1 MSRSSHYSLSKY
13 AKPLVSSDDSTKR
26 LKPTKY
32 RLNGMPIE
40 EPIVKAKIQ
49 KAGMNIQSAF
59 DRHKTLVNNYLSYHG
74 SAGRKAM
81 RLDKT
86 KFKRDI
92 DVVKENHKF
101 LWEDG
106 DGDEENP
113 KSLSWE
119 QRIAKKYWDKL
130 FKEYAITDLTYYKKN
145 RIAFRW
151 RIEKEVIEGKGQFI
165 CAQKKTCS
173 ETEGLRTWEVP
184 FGYAEDDKK
193 KMALVKVRLCA
204 ECSAKLNHNTK
215 YTEIRRAQN
224 RVALLQEQQEQ
235 LTKDQNQL
243 ARKKRKAEEEEKI
256 KSDPDAAKKRK
267 TAREVQQQIKD
278 DEEALVDEETDPDAI
293 WSKPAAV
300 DEEKTKEQ
308 EYDEFFQD
316 LFL

>member
-1 MSRSSHYSLSKY
+1 
-13 AKPLVSSDDSTKR
+13 
-26 LKPTKY
+26 
-32 RLNGMPIE
+32 
-40 EPIVKAKIQ
+40 
-49 KAGMNIQSAF
+49 
-59 DRHKTLVNNYLSYHG
+59 
-74 SAGRKAM
+74 M

-106 DGDEENP
+106 DGDEQNP

-130 FKEYAITDLTYYKKN
+130 FKEYAITDLTYYKSKLLCRKNTFNVSRREN

-151 RIEKEVIEGKGQFI
+151 RIEKEVIDGKGQFI

-204 ECSAKLNHNTK
+204 ECRFEILN
-215 YTEIRRAQN
+215 
-224 RVALLQEQQEQ
+224 V
-235 LTKDQNQL
+235 
-243 ARKKRKAEEEEKI
+243 
-256 KSDPDAAKKRK
+256 
-267 TAREVQQQIKD
+267 
-278 DEEALVDEETDPDAI
+278 
-293 WSKPAAV
+293 
-300 DEEKTKEQ
+300 
-308 EYDEFFQD
+308 
-316 LFL
+316 